1 MPKKVDFV
9 DDIDFLRGAF
19 DFGVTV
25 DDGIKELVDNSLDA
39 NATRIFIELNTN
51 KEGEITLSVIDDGDG
66 IPTEFEGVE
75 GIPHVMAFG
84 NTEISFSSKSGKYR
98 IGKFG
103 FGLSHT
109 ITCLAKGI
117 GNAYVWSKTTDDA
130 NWRMSRYNFQ
140 DLVENECKLPAEIQ
154 GMPPTILVGDSGT
167 IVRIEIRTG
176 AKMRASS
183 IQTRVLRYLGR
194 AYRKYIQ
201 NGVEINFGTSTFNT
215 KPKWKKVSL
224 KDPLALHPDSEEVKG
239 IGLAVNYPVDDLI
252 LNGENKFLDEEI
264 IDPKTG
270 TFARIQFKLSRI
282 SRTKFRA
289 RMNQYGNNDI
299 LKDDEELEKAR
310 ERYGIGMDGQGFSL
324 LREGR
329 EIQANGTFGIYNKHE
344 GYNYIHGEIDFP
356 VALDRF
362 FGVQT
367 NKSRHNVHK
376 DMKKAMAAHLED
388 VRLKAYYDNQKDG
401 TENNELKEN
410 GPKIPESELIG
421 KRIRPLLK
429 QPRLTDEEIRSA
441 EAMRLEM
448 LLEEKERYEALIS
461 PRIEEVKQN
470 LADAESNG
478 DDESINTLTY
488 TLNELTEVQR
498 EWIERIESRW
508 KTHSP
513 NRIFIGDTISRDVY
527 KMRDAGDE
535 AHITINNQTEFYR
548 KVYSKVLN
556 ADHKSLKL
564 KTLMDLMFSSLGYAE
579 FLDGKSSQEKS
590 MFWQVA
596 REEVSLHID
605 QFVKLMPDHDNGGES
620 DES

>member
-39 NATRIFIELNTN
+39 NAERIFIELNTN
-51 KEGEITLSVIDDGDG
+51 KEGEITLKVTDDGDG

-84 NTEISFSSKSGKYR
+84 NTEISLPSKSRKYR

-103 FGLSHT
+103 FGLSQT

-117 GNAYVWSKTTDDA
+117 GNAYIWSKTIDDA

-154 GMPPTILVGDSGT
+154 GMPPTVLVGNSGT
-167 IVRIEIRTG
+167 IVQIEIRTG
-176 AKMRASS
+176 AKMRANS

-201 NGVEINFGTSTFNT
+201 NGVVINIGTSTYNT

-252 LNGENKFLDEEI
+252 LNGENEFLDEEI

-270 TFARIQFKLSRI
+270 TFAKVQFKLSRI
-282 SRTKFRA
+282 SRTKFRS
-289 RMNQYGNNDI
+289 RVNPIGNSDI
-299 LKDDEELEKAR
+299 LKDDEEEEKAR

-329 EIQANGTFGIYNKHE
+329 EIQANGTFGIYTKHP
-344 GYNYIHGEIDFP
+344 GYDYIHGEIDFP

-367 NKSRHNVHK
+367 NKSRYKVRR
-376 DMKKAMAAHLED
+376 DMQKAMAAHLENA
-388 VRLKAYYDNQKDG
+388 RLKAYYDNQEDG
-401 TENNELKEN
+401 VENDELKAN
-410 GPKIPESELIG
+410 GPTIPDAEQIG
-421 KRIRPLLK
+421 KRIGPLLK
-429 QPRLTDEEIRSA
+429 QPRLTEDEIKSA
-441 EAMRLEM
+441 TAMRMEM
-448 LLEEKERYEALIS
+448 LSKEKQHYEALIS
-461 PRIEEVKQN
+461 PKIEEVKQE
-470 LADAESNG
+470 LAIAESNE
-478 DDESINTLTY
+478 DEESVNTLTY
-488 TLNELTEVQR
+488 DLNVLTGVQR
-498 EWIERIESRW
+498 EWFERIESRW
-508 KTHSP
+508 DTHSP
-513 NRIFIGDTISRDVY
+513 NRIFIGDTTSREVY

-548 KVYSKVLN
+548 KVYSRVLN
-556 ADHKSLKL
+556 KKDVKL

-579 FLDGKSSQEKS
+579 FLDGKSSQQKS

-605 QFVKLMPDHDNGGES
+605 QFVELMPELDDGGDSNEA
-620 DES
+620 